1 VRDIEQTGRF
11 ANLTVFCDDAGW
23 VIEGHLVVRELND
36 LGIEF
41 TM

>member
-1 VRDIEQTGRF
+1 
-11 ANLTVFCDDAGW
+11 VFCDDAGW
-23 VIEGHLVVRELND
+23 VIERHLVVRELND